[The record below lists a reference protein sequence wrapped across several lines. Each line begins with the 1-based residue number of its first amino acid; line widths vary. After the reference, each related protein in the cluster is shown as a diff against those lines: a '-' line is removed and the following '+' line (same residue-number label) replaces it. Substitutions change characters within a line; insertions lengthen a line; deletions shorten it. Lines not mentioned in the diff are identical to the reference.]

1 MDRHDTGLAARD
13 YRDLRPKSTWVD
25 RVGERRT
32 THHISIP
39 SGIVL
44 ELSQAAED
52 LRSIAGYVGANY
64 SGAHAELRTI
74 AVSGAHAERLRTIA
88 VTLQTVAEQA
98 NT

>member
-1 MDRHDTGLAARD
+1 MDRQDTGLAAHD
-13 YRDLRPKSTWVD
+13 SRDLRSKSTWVN

-44 ELSQAAED
+44 ELCQAAED
-52 LRSIAGYVGANY
+52 LRA
-64 SGAHAELRTI
+64 I
-74 AVSGAHAERLRTIA
+74 AVSISTPGYDPGGTRAEALRRIA
-88 VTLQTVAEQA
+88 VTLQTVSEQA